1 MSKLWGGRFTGKTD
15 PVMERFNNSL
25 DVDRVMWSVDLDGS
39 VAYARALERCGVLT
53 EREAESIVA
62 GLELVREEWA
72 KGVFEVKEGDEDIH
86 TANERRLTE
95 LIGPAGGKVHTGRS
109 RNDQVVTDLRLYLRE
124 LCATMATELK
134 ALIDVAAKRAEHE
147 VDMLMPG
154 YTHLQ
159 SAQPIR
165 WSHWILC
172 HAQSWRR
179 DYDRLIQ
186 AAERM
191 NECPLGSGALA
202 GHPFGIERELLAQV
216 RHGPAS
222 GGALALR

>member
-25 DVDRVMWSVDLDGS
+25 GVDQVMWSHDIDGS
-39 VAYARALERCGVLT
+39 IAYSAALEKCGVLT
-53 EREAESIVA
+53 GAEASSIQE
-62 GLELVREEWA
+62 GLELIREEWA

-95 LIGPAGGKVHTGRS
+95 LIGSTGGKVHTGRS
-109 RNDQVVTDLRLYLRE
+109 RNDQVVTDLRMYLRT
-124 LCATMATELK
+124 LCTEMAAEIK
-134 ALIDVAAKRAEHE
+134 ALVEVAAKRAEHE
-147 VDMLMPG
+147 VDFLMPG

-172 HAQSWRR
+172 HAQARR
-179 DYDRLIQ
+179 TNSYLSI
-186 AAERM
+186 
-191 NECPLGSGALA
+191 
-202 GHPFGIERELLAQV
+202 HPSIHPSMFKISLYLSIYLSFYLTIYLYV
-216 RHGPAS
+216 YMCIYVYICV
-222 GGALALR
+222 